1 MISISIIMPLYNA
14 EKYLDEA
21 LRCIQKQTYKEYEL
35 ICIDDASTDT
45 TTDILRR
52 FQSEDNRIRIFSNK
66 ERFHAQTES
75 LCFVLAMHF
84 KARDYDMDFVA
95 K

>member
-35 ICIDDASTDT
+35 I
-45 TTDILRR
+45 
-52 FQSEDNRIRIFSNK
+52 
-66 ERFHAQTES
+66 
-75 LCFVLAMHF
+75 
-84 KARDYDMDFVA
+84 
-95 K
+95 